1 MFSVNQV
8 ATVLNSAVEEVT
20 GKKPVDGTENLL
32 DLSKVVDN
40 GKLLLE
46 SAGDIDTTYKS
57 LYGRLLS
64 RVTDIIISNRK
75 YTAGN
80 GLMTDYRTYG
90 AMVEKIY
97 FDPITAQDSAIWN
110 LQNGKSID
118 PFIISAPETQ
128 TKVYSARNSWQI
140 PYTISTSQIKAAVSN
155 DNEVMTF
162 INGIALV
169 AENSM
174 EMQIETLKNQARNNF
189 IAERI
194 NENNNIRVIKLL
206 TEYNNLNGTSL
217 TVNTALTDENFLR
230 YASFKIRTTL
240 DYFKKMTTLFSA
252 NGQYHFTPEEDLRLT
267 ILSYFNTSI
276 ETYLQSTS
284 YNDALVKLKGYDTV
298 PYWQGTGET
307 LEFSDVSRINVKTAS
322 GIDVEASG
330 IVGIAHDI
338 DAIGVTIWNNNVTS
352 QYNGRGNYTNYWI
365 NLEVGLYNDLN
376 ENGAVFQLA

>member
-1 MFSVNQV
+1 MLTVNQV
-8 ATVLNSAVEEVT
+8 ATVLNLAVEEVT
-20 GKKPVDGTENLL
+20 GKKPVEGNLL
-32 DLSKVVDN
+32 DLSQVVDN

-46 SAGDIDTTYKS
+46 AGGDIDATYNS
-57 LYGRLLS
+57 LYGRLLA
-64 RVTDIIISNRK
+64 RVTDMVISNRK

-90 AMVEKIY
+90 ALVEKVY

-110 LQNGKSID
+110 LQNGKSVD

-128 TKVYSARNSWQI
+128 TKVFSARNSWQI
-140 PYTISTSQIKAAVSN
+140 PYTISTRQIRASVTN
-155 DNEVMTF
+155 DSEVMAF
-162 INGIALV
+162 VNGIALV

-174 EMQIETLKNQARNNF
+174 EMQVETLKNQARNNF

-194 NENNNIRVIKLL
+194 HENNNIRVVKLL
-206 TEYNNLNGTSL
+206 TEYNTLKGTTL
-217 TVNTALTDENFLR
+217 TVDNALVDADFLK

-276 ETYLQSTS
+276 ETYLQSTT
-284 YNDALVKLKGYDTV
+284 YNDALVKLNGYDTI
-298 PYWQGTGET
+298 PYWQGTGGS
-307 LEFSDVSRINVKTAS
+307 LNFSDISRVNVKTAS
-322 GIDVEASG
+322 GFDVDETG

-352 QYNGRGNYTNYWI
+352 QYNGRGDYTNYWI

>member
-1 MFSVNQV
+1 MLTVNQV
-8 ATVLNSAVEEVT
+8 ANVLNLAVEEVT
-20 GKKPVDGTENLL
+20 GKKPVEGTENLL

-46 SAGDIDTTYKS
+46 GTGDIDTTYKS

-64 RVTDIIISNRK
+64 RVTDMIISNRK

-90 AMVEKIY
+90 ALVEKIY

-140 PYTISTSQIKAAVSN
+140 PYTISTSQIKASVSN

-189 IAERI
+189 IAERVH
-194 NENNNIRVIKLL
+194 ENNNVRVVKLL
-206 TEYNNLNGTSL
+206 TEYNTLKGTSL
-217 TVNTALTDENFLR
+217 TVANALVDADFLR

-240 DYFKKMTTLFSA
+240 DYFKKMSTLFSA

-298 PYWQGTGET
+298 PYWQGTGDT
-307 LEFSDVSRINVKTAS
+307 LEFSDISRINVKTAS
-322 GIDVEASG
+322 GIDVEVSG

>member
-365 NLEVGLYNDLN
+365 NLDVGLYNDLN